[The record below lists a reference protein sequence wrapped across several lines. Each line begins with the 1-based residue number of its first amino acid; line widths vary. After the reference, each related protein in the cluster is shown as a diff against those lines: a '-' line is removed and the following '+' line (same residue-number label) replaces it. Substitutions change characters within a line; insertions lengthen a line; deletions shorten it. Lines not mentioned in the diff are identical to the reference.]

1 MIGLPDDK
9 TWSMTAVQT
18 NIKNYLAVTTTIASS
33 GQPAVNEFE
42 QIANQGYQVII
53 NLAMPDSSSAI
64 ADEGHIV
71 SGLGMTYVHIPV
83 PFDAP
88 KQTHLIQFFNVMA
101 GLSDRKIWV
110 HCALNYRAS
119 AFLYLYLR
127 VIKQQSEQQA
137 RAALLP
143 SWQPNTI
150 WSTFI
155 NESENQFLKRR

>member
-1 MIGLPDDK
+1 M
-9 TWSMTAVQT
+9 QT

-42 QIANQGYQVII
+42 QIAEQGYQVII

-71 SGLGMTYVHIPV
+71 TGLGMSYVHIPI
-83 PFDAP
+83 PFDEP

-119 AFLYLYLR
+119 AFLYLYLLIVKR
-127 VIKQQSEQQA
+127 QSKQQAS
-137 RAALLP
+137 AALLP
-143 SWQPNTI
+143 SWKPNTV
-150 WSTFI
+150 WADFMQQ
-155 NESENQFLKRR
+155 SETGLCKNL

>member
-1 MIGLPDDK
+1 
-9 TWSMTAVQT
+9 MTAVQT

-42 QIANQGYQVII
+42 QIAEQGYQVII

-71 SGLGMTYVHIPV
+71 TSLGMTYVHIPV

-88 KQTHLIQFFNVMA
+88 KQSHLIQFFNVMA

-127 VIKQQSEQQA
+127 VIEQLPEHEAKQA
-137 RAALLP
+137 MLP
-143 SWQPNTI
+143 SWQPNET
-150 WSTFI
+150 WSAFI
-155 NESENQFLKRR
+155 TQSEAMLLEAVK